1 MKWVLAE
8 RYTALAL
15 AVAMLVPA
23 LAAIAVD
30 WALRRSGARRPR

>member
-8 RYTALAL
+8 HYSAIALA
-15 AVAMLVPA
+15 AAMLAPA

-30 WALRRSGARRPR
+30 WALRSAGRRPPR